1 LVAGRLSGVKSTTH
15 ERQVVAKVVNTLPRL
30 SVSISIETNVTFVC
44 APHLITYSGRR
55 YERSFHGGLLRHL
68 KLIRRDSD
76 MDISHLHW
84 QDNHWQDILAAKDGF
99 ELQELGT
106 S

>member
-1 LVAGRLSGVKSTTH
+1 
-15 ERQVVAKVVNTLPRL
+15 
-30 SVSISIETNVTFVC
+30 
-44 APHLITYSGRR
+44 
-55 YERSFHGGLLRHL
+55 
-68 KLIRRDSD
+68 